1 MNEPNIALESHPFL
15 LVTDNHA
22 DARILESI
30 ERHAKSI
37 RYRCFL
43 GDAMGGD
50 NPNDTLDRLEDYD
63 VCIAGNHD
71 TLTLGRNDENQF
83 AEGAVIDTRV
93 NREEIRGDGMAILE
107 QFVQSFSRNGF
118 LLFHGT
124 PDDENAFFLN
134 ENDIHPLLAS
144 QTEYQVLIGGHMHL
158 PRLAVYNIKSG
169 ELTFEEIKMP
179 FSHFVLDTTENRY
192 LVNVPSAIPG
202 RLGFNRPGYST
213 ISPTLNPSEYNLI
226 FTFL

>member
-1 MNEPNIALESHPFL
+1 MNEPNIALETSPFL

-22 DARILESI
+22 NARILEAI
-30 ERHAKSI
+30 ERHAKGM

-50 NPNDTLDRLEDYD
+50 NPNDTLARLEDYD
-63 VCIAGNHD
+63 ICIAGNHD
-71 TLTLGRNDENQF
+71 TLTLGRNDEQQF
-83 AEGAVIDTRV
+83 AEGAVIDTKV
-93 NREEIRGDGMAILE
+93 NREEIRGAGMAVLE
-107 QFVQSFSRNGF
+107 QFVQSFSRDGF

-124 PDDENAFFLN
+124 PDDENDFFLN
-134 ENDIHPLLAS
+134 EEEINPLLA

-169 ELTFEEIKMP
+169 ALTFEEIKMP
-179 FSHFVLDTTENRY
+179 FSHFVLDTTSNRY
-192 LVNVPSAIPG
+192 LINVPSAIPG

-213 ISPTLNPSEYNLI
+213 ISPTLKPGEYNLS
-226 FTFL
+226 FAFL